1 MAFCLYNLS
10 SIINGLVYFDQFSAL
25 STLNL
30 LLVMLGMIIL
40 LAGVWVV
47 SFPPGGNRGID
58 VGTWGE
64 PEEIQMDQSDTGED
78 FNEPYEDEPLP
89 MAGTQVGSRN
99 AYHLDEDER
108 DHIVFTRRSES
119 PTQSSLQINTSI
131 SNHDGPP
138 EVHTGVRDSPT
149 SARSSH
155 GRRQTDSALLSSTY
169 DAPLNS
175 PTTPTRRRRPTLGP
189 HTHSSSGPTTPPR
202 MSFPTFAHPL
212 SPGTSTLSGFSIG
225 LSPVSPGFALVPRR
239 RRMTSAEGL
248 LAGEAGSGVRRT
260 VSESG
265 AGRVV
270 QLPAPVSA
278 PEGVE
283 AAHAPS
289 APEERP
295 KGGRRWRVLSSLL
308 ELGRRR

>member
-1 MAFCLYNLS
+1 
-10 SIINGLVYFDQFSAL
+10 
-25 STLNL
+25 
-30 LLVMLGMIIL
+30 MLGMIIL

-64 PEEIQMDQSDTGED
+64 PEEIQMDESDNGED

-131 SNHDGPP
+131 SDHDVP
-138 EVHTGVRDSPT
+138 HTDVRDSPT
-149 SARSSH
+149 SVRSSH
-155 GRRQTDSALLSSTY
+155 GRRQTDSALLSSMY
-169 DAPLNS
+169 GAPLNS
-175 PTTPTRRRRPTLGP
+175 PTTPTRRHRPPLGP
-189 HTHSSSGPTTPPR
+189 HTHSSTGPTTPPR
-202 MSFPTFAHPL
+202 TAFPTFAHPL

-248 LAGEAGSGVRRT
+248 LAGEAGWGGRRT

-270 QLPAPVSA
+270 QLPVQGAA
-278 PEGVE
+278 EGVE
-283 AAHAPS
+283 AAHGS
-289 APEERP
+289 SGVPEERP

-308 ELGRRR
+308 KFGRR